1 MSILHVIDRVRGVLL
16 LRNLDIEIDL
26 LVRRTREHKVARCIH
41 THLIDELA
49 ECDHLTCALGHAN
62 CCSIAIE
69 INELTQHHLKIVRV
83 APCRHHRLA
92 TWDIAMVIGTPNIDQ
107 EIVTALLLIVVIGNI
122 AHEISKLTVLFDE
135 HAVLLIA
142 EFARFEI
149 GCAILFIDVTT
160 LVHSIEGMLD
170 LRLAVFTGNEERM
183 LGEIG
188 IELRTEELERIAHR
202 FQSWLHSRA
211 P

>member
-1 MSILHVIDRVRGVLL
+1 M
-16 LRNLDIEIDL
+16 
-26 LVRRTREHKVARCIH
+26 CIR
-41 THLIDELA
+41 D
-49 ECDHLTCALGHAN
+49 
-62 CCSIAIE
+62 S
-69 INELTQHHLKIVRV
+69 LKIVRV

-135 HAVLLIA
+135 HAVFLIA

-149 GCAILFIDVTT
+149 RCAILLIDVAA
-160 LVHSIEGMLD
+160 LLHGIEGMLD
-170 LRLAVFTGNEERM
+170 LRLAIFIRNEERM

-188 IELRTEELERIAHR
+188 IELRAEKLERVAQDVYKRQRSRSSDFRYAR
-202 FQSWLHSRA
+202 FARKRWSWRTSAVKDMIPGAVSSTWSPANRIPFSRSIKQRCDA
-211 P
+211 V